1 MFKRFVTVVT
11 ILATSTLFLN
21 SLTRAEVST
30 KTLSVAN
37 RSAKYEGRS
46 CPTCLGM
53 SENSIANSIDGL
65 AVFARRTQV
74 MPLVPIQRSRFEGL
88 AVNLVSS
95 ATGHL
100 SFSVTD
106 LNLPG
111 VIPISFQRVYASD
124 RHTDTGLGVG
134 WSFVFD
140 DRIAI
145 GGDNATVST
154 GAGGVATYRR
164 VQATQTFIQESPEAN
179 TRETLRRTDEST
191 IVGSSDKF
199 TRTYKRVGATFRL
212 AKIADQIGNS
222 IEIALNEQGNI
233 ARISNSSGSEIA
245 FEWSAARDPRLL
257 AISDNAKRRVTFK
270 HHGSG
275 LRSVVDTAGAE
286 WYYDYQGVRM
296 TRAADPLNRLLL
308 RVRYDK
314 AGHVIEAGDAAGVNN
329 YDYEFNSHGVSRE
342 TLITDPLGSKTRVAH
357 TELGAIAAIT
367 DNKGRTILRV
377 DYNAGNRPTKV
388 SAALVGET
396 SYVYD
401 SQNRL
406 IKQSSTDGT
415 FQEYTYDERG
425 LVSSLSTQAGRTDF
439 INDKAGNPILA
450 GSYDPAQS
458 YLAIHN
464 PRGQLT
470 RIRSAI
476 GTELSF
482 EYDAAGNTSSFVEG
496 STGRFE
502 LGHDAAGNV
511 ISRKLPSGEVYR
523 YEYDSRGLI
532 ARQADNTGRAMNFER
547 DPSGAITGFV
557 SERGIWV
564 RAVRDYAG
572 RITSLRTSSGKTR
585 RFGYDSRGA
594 LVTYVDAEGKRK
606 RVFYDEL
613 GRVDR
618 INNSDGTRTV
628 VERDANGRVAALR
641 TVNGNERSNQSG
653 LLSALKLPFGV
664 ANFAPSKTSNSAP
677 RASASPQDSGT
688 GCLFGTDGF
697 NDPLTYTLIGWDCWN
712 PLGPLG
718 TANPFSGFNE
728 NGFGGFDPFFG
739 MQSPMAACSACVVRQ
754 ITVCGL
760 GHDGC
765 NARAGQVSTGAVAT
779 CILGSAVTGGVILLV
794 CAALALGGLGL
805 GSVGC
810 DADYKACVL
819 GSIDKCPQCAQ

>member
-1 MFKRFVTVVT
+1 
-11 ILATSTLFLN
+11 
-21 SLTRAEVST
+21 
-30 KTLSVAN
+30 
-37 RSAKYEGRS
+37 
-46 CPTCLGM
+46 M

-65 AVFARRTQV
+65 AVLARRTQV
-74 MPLVPIQRSRFEGL
+74 MPLSPIQRSRFEGL

-100 SFSVTD
+100 SFSVID

-124 RHTDTGLGVG
+124 RNTDSGLGVG

-145 GGDNATVST
+145 DGDNATLST
-154 GAGGVATYRR
+154 GAGGVAAYRR
-164 VQATQTFIQESPEAN
+164 VKETQTFTLESPEAN

-191 IVGSSDKF
+191 IVGSNDKF

-275 LRSVVDTAGAE
+275 LRSVIDTAGSE

-296 TRAADPLNRLLL
+296 TRAADPVNRVLL

-314 AGHVIEAGDAAGVNN
+314 AGHVVEAGDAAGVNS
-329 YDYEFNSHGVSRE
+329 YDYEFNSRGVSRE
-342 TLITDPLGSKTRVAH
+342 TLITDPLGSKTTVAH
-357 TELGAIAAIT
+357 TELGAIAAIR

-425 LVSSLSTQAGRTDF
+425 LVSSLSTQAGRTDY

-450 GSYDPAQS
+450 RSDDPAQS

-482 EYDAAGNTSSFVEG
+482 EYDAAGNTSSFAEG
-496 STGRFE
+496 GTGRFE
-502 LGHDAAGNV
+502 LGYDAAGNV
-511 ISRKLPSGEVYR
+511 VSRKLPSGEVYR

-532 ARQADNTGRAMNFER
+532 ARQADNNGRAMNFER

-557 SERGIWV
+557 TDRGIWV

-572 RITSLRTSSGKTR
+572 RITSLRSSSGKTR
-585 RFGYDSRGA
+585 QFGYDARGA
-594 LVTYVDAEGKRK
+594 LVDYLDAEGKRK
-606 RVFYDEL
+606 RLIYDEL
-613 GRVDR
+613 GRVER
-618 INNSDGTRTV
+618 INSSDGSRTV

-641 TVNGNERSNQSG
+641 TVNGNERPEQSG
-653 LLSALKLPFGV
+653 LLSALRLPFGV
-664 ANFAPSKTSNSAP
+664 SNFAASKTGKSVP
-677 RASASPQDSGT
+677 RASASPQDSVF
-688 GCLFGTDGF
+688 GCPFGSDGF
-697 NDPLTYTLIGWDCWN
+697 GDPLIYTNTEWDCWN

-718 TANPFSGFNE
+718 TANPFSGFSE
-728 NGFGGFDPFFG
+728 SGFGAFDPFFDSTITENCPSCIARQQQICDLLHRKG
-739 MQSPMAACSACVVRQ
+739 CTRAA
-754 ITVCGL
+754 
-760 GHDGC
+760 
-765 NARAGQVSTGAVAT
+765 TGSGFWAVAG
-779 CILGSAVTGGVILLV
+779 C
-794 CAALALGGLGL
+794 ALATAGAGLAFCAVLVSGGLALQGL
-805 GSVGC
+805 ACEAFYQACLLSVR
-810 DADYKACVL
+810 DR
-819 GSIDKCPQCAQ
+819 CASCTLT